1 MADPREVN
9 IEKGTV
15 AAQEKQPTAWLHI
28 LDNTEGIET
37 NEPEE
42 VLSFSK
48 DNPFGVP
55 DVDYS
60 GSFTVTSIPLYKE

>member
-15 AAQEKQPTAWLHI
+15 VVQEKQPTAWLHI

-37 NEPEE
+37 NELWE

-48 DNPFGVP
+48 DHPFGTP
-55 DVDYS
+55 GIDYS
-60 GSFTVTSIPLYKE
+60 DSFTVTSIPLYKE